1 MTLHEVD
8 LDIFEIQE
16 QAKKSRWKA
25 TSNEKCKCPN
35 MSTPI
40 FWVGPWKIFH
50 KNCPSCRLQGDVQPV
65 TQSTKVEVT
74 AETKAGV
81 EEATRRRRYDMTEV
95 GAEYEYIYI
104 YAYGLTWIGIPM
116 K

>member
-1 MTLHEVD
+1 
-8 LDIFEIQE
+8 
-16 QAKKSRWKA
+16 
-25 TSNEKCKCPN
+25 

-50 KNCPSCRLQGDVQPV
+50 KNRPSCRLQGDVQPV
-65 TQSTKVEVT
+65 TQSKVEVT

-81 EEATRRRRYDMTEV
+81 EEATRRRRHDMSEV

-104 YAYGLTWIGIPM
+104 YIHMHMDWHPNEIAIGKSIPFCNYWEVGLYY
-116 K
+116 

>member
-1 MTLHEVD
+1 
-8 LDIFEIQE
+8 
-16 QAKKSRWKA
+16 
-25 TSNEKCKCPN
+25 
-35 MSTPI
+35 MSKHVNPHILGGSLENLPQKLSKLPI
-40 FWVGPWKIFH
+40 AGR
-50 KNCPSCRLQGDVQPV
+50 CAAS

-95 GAEYEYIYI
+95 GAEYEYIY
-104 YAYGLTWIGIPM
+104 AYGLTWIGIPM